1 MRTVP
6 LRLHTRHSH
15 FIAPC
20 FTMTTSNMKKI
31 RTAGVW
37 RDLAADQN
45 EFGLVALTFNPCTA
59 V

>member
-1 MRTVP
+1 VP
-6 LRLHTRHSH
+6 FTIAHSPFPLHRAVLYDDHS
-15 FIAPC
+15 
-20 FTMTTSNMKKI
+20 
-31 RTAGVW
+31 GVW